1 MDTEMLSESELDDR
15 LDKSN
20 PVHRAALEN
29 DAVRVAL
36 ASVRR
41 SVESRASLEPLSRS
55 VRRSRYRRGWVLAG
69 VATALV
75 AVVTLVGVQALTG
88 GNRNSGLPLAVP
100 SAAAAQLKQVARAA
114 AGQSTPAA
122 GEWEY
127 LAVKMEATQTISAAG
142 ARITYTD
149 SETTQSWTAADG
161 VERQRI
167 SGRRFSFLTPQDKAA
182 YLAHK
187 AAFDAYLLGFGP
199 ASTGDIQDQMFPSP
213 HKRTPAWE
221 TSPPSDPHALLNELW
236 SEELTAY
243 PEEATRPRVN
253 GLPVTLNALRS
264 DVSWGDLSQ
273 VLLSSTSAKLRSR
286 AYAALAYV
294 SGTKVLGHQTDQLGR
309 PGIAISRASDD
320 KRRNNQTLIVS
331 PSTGDLLEQD
341 GTVTS
346 PRVVHGVPAAAL
358 TSQEIFLQRSIVN
371 SDTALPGGGSQPFVP
386 SSHR

>member
-1 MDTEMLSESELDDR
+1 MLSESELDDR
-15 LDKSN
+15 LNMSN
-20 PVHRAALEN
+20 PANRAALEN
-29 DAVRVAL
+29 ERVRAAL
-36 ASVRR
+36 ASVQR
-41 SVESRASLEPLSRS
+41 SVELRASLEPLSRS
-55 VRRSRYRRGWVLAG
+55 VRRSTTYWRRWVLAG
-69 VATALV
+69 VATALL
-75 AVVTLVGVQALTG
+75 AVVTLVGVQVLVG
-88 GNRNSGLPLAVP
+88 GNGGSSLPFAVP

-127 LAVKMEATQTISAAG
+127 LAVKMEATQTVSAAG
-142 ARITYTD
+142 ARITFTD
-149 SETTQSWTAADG
+149 SETIQSWTATSG

-199 ASTGDIQDQMFPSP
+199 ASTRDIQDQMFPSP
-213 HKRTPAWE
+213 HTRAPAWE

-236 SEELTAY
+236 SEELAAY
-243 PEEATRPRVN
+243 PEEAAHPEVA

-264 DVSWGDLSQ
+264 DVSWGALSQ

-294 SGTKVLGHQTDQLGR
+294 SETKVLGHQSDQLGR
-309 PGIAISRASDD
+309 PGIAISRASDNT
-320 KRRNNQTLIVS
+320 RRNQTLIVS

-341 GTVTS
+341 GSVTS
-346 PRVVHGVPAAAL
+346 RRVVHGVPAAAL
-358 TSQEIFLQRSIVN
+358 TTHEIFLQRSIVK
-371 SDTALPGGGSQPFVP
+371 SHTALPGGGNQPFVP
-386 SSHR
+386 GSHR